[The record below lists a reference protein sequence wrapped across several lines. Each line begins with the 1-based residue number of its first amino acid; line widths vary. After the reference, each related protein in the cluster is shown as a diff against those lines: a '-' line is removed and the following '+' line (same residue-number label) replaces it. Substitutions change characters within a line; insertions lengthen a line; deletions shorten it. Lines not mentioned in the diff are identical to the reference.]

1 LGGPGTGNSESH
13 QEEVLPFEQYVLL
26 WETMPTMSV
35 KVPHSLML
43 RMERE
48 STRRGL
54 SKSRLIRDALERA
67 LNQRRRTAGAT
78 VFDLTK
84 DLCGSVRGGPRDL
97 SSNKKHLDGYGV

>member
-1 LGGPGTGNSESH
+1 
-13 QEEVLPFEQYVLL
+13 
-26 WETMPTMSV
+26 MSV

-43 RMERE
+43 QMERE

-54 SKSRLIRDALERA
+54 TKSRLIRDALERA
-67 LNQRRRTAGAT
+67 LDQRRRMAGAT

>member
-1 LGGPGTGNSESH
+1 MNTIC
-13 QEEVLPFEQYVLL
+13 
-26 WETMPTMSV
+26 V
-35 KVPHSLML
+35 KVPHSLKL

-54 SKSRLIRDALERA
+54 SKSRVIRDALERA
-67 LNQRRRTAGAT
+67 FGQRRQMPGAT

-97 SSNKKHLDGYGV
+97 SSNKKHLDGYGA

>member
-1 LGGPGTGNSESH
+1 
-13 QEEVLPFEQYVLL
+13 
-26 WETMPTMSV
+26 MPTMSV

>member
-1 LGGPGTGNSESH
+1 
-13 QEEVLPFEQYVLL
+13 
-26 WETMPTMSV
+26 MPTISV
-35 KVPHSLML
+35 KIPHGLKL

-48 STRRGL
+48 SSRGGL

-67 LNQRRRTAGAT
+67 LDQRKQMAGAT